1 MDYETAKLLYN
12 ARIVVSSVE
21 QNAVVYAVLLVA
33 LIAGLVLYWMY
44 ILERWS
50 WIPRKRHN
58 RVFIERF

>member
-12 ARIVVSSVE
+12 ARVVVSSAE
-21 QNAVVYAVLLVA
+21 QNAVMYAVLLVA

-50 WIPRKRHN
+50 WLPRKRHN